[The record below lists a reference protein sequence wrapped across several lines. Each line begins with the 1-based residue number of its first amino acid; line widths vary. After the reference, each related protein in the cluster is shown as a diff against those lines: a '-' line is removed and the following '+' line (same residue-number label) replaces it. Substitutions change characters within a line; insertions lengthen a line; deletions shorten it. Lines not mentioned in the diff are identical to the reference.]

1 MKIGAQRT
9 LGSKVERVW
18 MFVVVVAGIVL
29 PIFGCEH
36 SAKRASSKLPPTAE
50 TDPLTQPRSRQQ
62 VGTPVEVTRALCYRI
77 YYRFIKHENARSV
90 NICLVKR

>member
-9 LGSKVERVW
+9 LGFKVERVW
-18 MFVVVVAGIVL
+18 MFVVMVAGTVL
-29 PIFGCEH
+29 PIFGCER
-36 SAKRASSKLPPTAE
+36 SAIRASSKLPPTPE

-77 YYRFIKHENARSV
+77 CYRFIKHENTNSV
-90 NICLVKR
+90 NICVIKR